1 MKPNRIKT
9 NSGFVYE
16 EIIKWV
22 AIIGGGGLLIFG
34 LFKYQAG
41 LYADI
46 AQLEA
51 NQKTLETANGEQKK
65 EIKFLKELDASNQE
79 TIKTLKEAKGAID
92 VKTQVVYRDKIKVIE
107 GINNNPNLLPQEK
120 KALKSEVQIDSVW
133 QSFCEVAGIVNPG
146 CAARALTEEKK

>member
-1 MKPNRIKT
+1 MKIRTNR
-9 NSGFVYE
+9 GFVYE

-22 AIIGGGGLLIFG
+22 AIIGGGGLLIWG

-46 AQLEA
+46 ARLES
-51 NQKTLETANGEQKK
+51 NQKTLETANDEQKK

-79 TIKTLKEAKGAID
+79 TIKTLKEAKGT
-92 VKTQVVYRDKIKVIE
+92 VETKTQIVYRDKIKVID
-107 GINNNPNLLPQEK
+107 GINNNPNLPPEQK
-120 KALKSEVQIDSVW
+120 KALKSEAQIDSVW
-133 QSFCEVAGIVNPG
+133 QSFCNVAGIVNPG